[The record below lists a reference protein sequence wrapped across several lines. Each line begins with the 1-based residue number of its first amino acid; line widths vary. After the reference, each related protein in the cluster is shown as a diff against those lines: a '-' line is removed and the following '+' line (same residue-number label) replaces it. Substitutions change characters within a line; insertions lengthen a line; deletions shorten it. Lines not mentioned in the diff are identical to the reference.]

1 MATDYTTP
9 NGNNQITQTNARGVL
24 SLPQYD
30 AAGDMQTDGANQYLY
45 DAEGR
50 VCAVA
55 SVDGGGDTILT
66 GYLYNGEGARVS
78 KGTIT
83 AWSCDPVIS
92 GFATSNDYVLGL
104 SGEQVTEMGMNSS
117 NTLAFQHSNVYAA
130 GILLATYDKDGLLHF
145 YLNDPLG
152 TRRAQTDYAGVSE
165 QTCFSLP
172 FGDSLDCSNS
182 IQFPTEQHFT
192 GKERDAESGNDYFG
206 ARYYASSMGRFMSP
220 DWSEG
225 VQPIPYADPAN
236 PQSLNLYA
244 YVNNNPLS
252 NTDQDGHSCD
262 QGSAGPDGVFTFKCQ
277 NDPTLLDEF
286 MQEIRTDPNQQRTL
300 IAQKGLTLPNGHPL
314 DAGVL
319 SGMSDNAVNSLAHQL
334 AAQQYAQIMSALSSI
349 PFKSSWGWN
358 NSPAYIK
365 ARNELKTPGD
375 HPDLNGKVPTREE
388 ANQMIQEAGGSVDR
402 NDPGHS
408 PGGVSTH
415 TDPHVNYTTP
425 SGQKA
430 TVTVREQ

>member
-1 MATDYTTP
+1 M
-9 NGNNQITQTNARGVL
+9 I
-24 SLPQYD
+24 
-30 AAGDMQTDGANQYLY
+30 
-45 DAEGR
+45 
-50 VCAVA
+50 
-55 SVDGGGDTILT
+55 
-66 GYLYNGEGARVS
+66 GY
-78 KGTIT
+78 
-83 AWSCDPVIS
+83 
-92 GFATSNDYVLGL
+92 
-104 SGEQVTEMGMNSS
+104 
-117 NTLAFQHSNVYAA
+117 VYAA
-130 GILLATYDKDGLLHF
+130 NGPLLGKGNLTTFSCDVTKNGLLTANGLALTNAYMVGPRSERLEETDGNFNMLHYNVFWEGKLLGTFTGTTYAQSNWHF
-145 YLNDPLG
+145 ALNDWLG
-152 TRRAQTDYAGVSE
+152 TKREITTSTGAPWT
-165 QTCFSLP
+165 SLSSGP
-172 FGDSLDCSNS
+172 FGDYVSQTGSGSNPS
-182 IQFPTEQHFT
+182 EEFFT
-192 GKERDAESGNDYFG
+192 NKVRDTESGLDDFL
-206 ARYYASSMGRFMSP
+206 ARHYSSNWGRFMSP

-262 QGSAGPDGVFTFKCQ
+262 QGSVGPDGVFTFKCQ

-319 SGMSDNAVNSLAHQL
+319 NGMSDNAVNSLAHQL
-334 AAQQYAQIMSALSSI
+334 AAQQYAQIMSALNSI

-402 NDPGHS
+402 NDPGHA